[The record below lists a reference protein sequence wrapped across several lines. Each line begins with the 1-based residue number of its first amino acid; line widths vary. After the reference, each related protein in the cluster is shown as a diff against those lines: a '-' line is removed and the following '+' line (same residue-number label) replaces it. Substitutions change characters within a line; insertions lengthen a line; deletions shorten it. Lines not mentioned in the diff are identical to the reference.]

1 MPSGSVVRH
10 VTCTLAVAVLVL
22 LLGPTRAVASPA
34 PLNLNISNNACGCTN
49 LLDFPDG
56 QFTLTNSS
64 EAVAVTFS
72 FGRLQF
78 FTCDALGN
86 CQYEFGP
93 GGSIELV
100 VNPGAAN
107 AFTYTGEFVSAGET
121 IQSCANNPAHPGVP
135 NVGVDATF
143 TLNGFSGTGTIAAF
157 DSCVLPA
164 HSDRA
169 GLAFAGTPTPEPSS
183 LLLFATG
190 LLAFPLWTAACP
202 ERSRRPARRRSAPY
216 TAQLSRRLTRHSF
229 NHAAHR
235 RVLPGISR

>member
-1 MPSGSVVRH
+1 L
-10 VTCTLAVAVLVL
+10 LAVAAFFL
-22 LLGPTRAVASPA
+22 LLGPTRAAASPA
-34 PLNLNISNNACGCTN
+34 ALNLNISNDACGCTN
-49 LLDFPDG
+49 LLDFADG
-56 QFTLTNSS
+56 QFALTNSS

-78 FTCDALGN
+78 FTCDARGD

-100 VNPGAAN
+100 INPGTAN

-135 NVGVDATF
+135 DIGIDGTF
-143 TLNGFSGTGTIAAF
+143 TLNGFSGAGTIAAF

-164 HSDRA
+164 HFDDA
-169 GLAFAGTPTPEPSS
+169 ALAYAGTPTPEPSS

-190 LLAFPLWTAACP
+190 FLGFLLWTAACH
-202 ERSRRPARRRSAPY
+202 ERNRRAVRRRFALIPRPTQPPARPAR
-216 TAQLSRRLTRHSF
+216 L
-229 NHAAHR
+229 
-235 RVLPGISR
+235 